1 MSSPCPLVDSTNLVD
16 NGVCRPFLI
25 SYTWSVQH
33 FMEGHAKS
41 GPISRLPLVTISDS
55 SNLLRDVPV
64 CQVLIIVTY
73 LFTYI
78 LPLHSLNKMIF
89 CNSSHIIW
97 SWISSTWRTVLF
109 SIQLGHSIWMDLT
122 WWPITYQLELTISIR
137 SFTQRYWPS
146 ISTIFSCLFSFYF
159 FL

>member
-1 MSSPCPLVDSTNLVD
+1 MPYMSSPYPFVDSTSTVN
-16 NGVCRPFLI
+16 NGVCRPFLV

-73 LFTYI
+73 LFTCI
-78 LPLHSLNKMIF
+78 LPFRSLN
-89 CNSSHIIW
+89 NSLFLQLQPYHLELNFFNKENRVVQYPVRAFYLDGFNLMAHNL
-97 SWISSTWRTVLF
+97 STGADNLYKKLYSTVL
-109 SIQLGHSIWMDLT
+109 
-122 WWPITYQLELTISIR
+122 TIH
-137 SFTQRYWPS
+137 
-146 ISTIFSCLFSFYF
+146 
-159 FL
+159 

>member
-1 MSSPCPLVDSTNLVD
+1 
-16 NGVCRPFLI
+16 
-25 SYTWSVQH
+25 
-33 FMEGHAKS
+33 MEGHAKS

-89 CNSSHIIW
+89 LQLQPYHLELNFFNKENRVVQYPVRAFYLDGFNLMAHNL
-97 SWISSTWRTVLF
+97 STGADNLYKKLYSTVL
-109 SIQLGHSIWMDLT
+109 
-122 WWPITYQLELTISIR
+122 TIH
-137 SFTQRYWPS
+137 
-146 ISTIFSCLFSFYF
+146 
-159 FL
+159 